1 MDAPAFSAMEPMHN
15 SAWSVRHLVKSWLV
29 THSLRVGTGA
39 ASSALVLLGVLA
51 WRTLVRR
58 VVVPLTPSM
67 HAHLLRYTLSAHTSL
82 NCTQVGVTES
92 IEFERWCVVR
102 TPRFTALARYT
113 AAETGPR
120 ESTWNAGAWKP
131 AETCAVVLFVHKHA
145 TDRVKTFFDALR
157 RQLFT
162 VSIMSSMP
170 GFADMNKFLLWK
182 SGDTVGFVYG
192 GSVWMLQDRVYRA
205 EWGDA
210 VITACVVS
218 TRMPDV
224 SADRSPY
231 YVQVLLQLDIA
242 HAAPRVDHAL
252 FMQQLRDT
260 AEREAARLKPV
271 EASEFPLL
279 KCFAGATTGVWSQ
292 TATCIQA
299 RPLTSIAM
307 PAALLAD
314 VLHDIRTF
322 LAKRAWYTNAC
333 VPFRRCVLLH
343 GPPGTGKTSL
353 IHAIATE
360 LDKPLCTLRVDAG
373 MTDATL
379 QTLCAT
385 APGMV
390 VIEEVDRIIP
400 QNHVPSAAVPASA
413 PAPAPASAPVL
424 SLDAAPGA
432 PAQVPVPPHSVSM
445 GGLLKALECHGAR
458 PGVPCLIFM
467 TTNHIDRLDA
477 ALLRCGRVDRTFEI
491 SYAQEPEFA
500 LMYLRFFPGDAA
512 RAAAFAK
519 ALAQEMHDLPVTLA
533 SVQEYFIRCEDDADR
548 AVANVAQVRAIQQQ
562 MRV

>member
-1 MDAPAFSAMEPMHN
+1 
-15 SAWSVRHLVKSWLV
+15 
-29 THSLRVGTGA
+29 
-39 ASSALVLLGVLA
+39 
-51 WRTLVRR
+51 
-58 VVVPLTPSM
+58 
-67 HAHLLRYTLSAHTSL
+67 
-82 NCTQVGVTES
+82 
-92 IEFERWCVVR
+92 
-102 TPRFTALARYT
+102 
-113 AAETGPR
+113 
-120 ESTWNAGAWKP
+120 
-131 AETCAVVLFVHKHA
+131 
-145 TDRVKTFFDALR
+145 
-157 RQLFT
+157 
-162 VSIMSSMP
+162 
-170 GFADMNKFLLWK
+170 
-182 SGDTVGFVYG
+182 
-192 GSVWMLQDRVYRA
+192 
-205 EWGDA
+205 
-210 VITACVVS
+210 
-218 TRMPDV
+218 
-224 SADRSPY
+224 
-231 YVQVLLQLDIA
+231 
-242 HAAPRVDHAL
+242 
-252 FMQQLRDT
+252 
-260 AEREAARLKPV
+260 
-271 EASEFPLL
+271 
-279 KCFAGATTGVWSQ
+279 
-292 TATCIQA
+292 
-299 RPLTSIAM
+299 
-307 PAALLAD
+307 
-314 VLHDIRTF
+314 
-322 LAKRAWYTNAC
+322 
-333 VPFRRCVLLH
+333 VLLH

-533 SVQEYFIRCEDDADR
+533 SVQEYFIRCEDDAER